1 MLIRITDRKI
11 LCVYAHVYHI
21 IKNRGPG
28 PYNYLRHPD
37 NRKYISR
44 LSNGK
49 SKGSANVLLGEGSG
63 KIWRCF
69 LLRKR

>member
-37 NRKYISR
+37 NRKYISG
-44 LSNGK
+44 LSNAK
-49 SKGSANVLLGEGSG
+49 SKGSG
-63 KIWRCF
+63 KNLEMF
-69 LLRKR
+69 FTEKKVTLS